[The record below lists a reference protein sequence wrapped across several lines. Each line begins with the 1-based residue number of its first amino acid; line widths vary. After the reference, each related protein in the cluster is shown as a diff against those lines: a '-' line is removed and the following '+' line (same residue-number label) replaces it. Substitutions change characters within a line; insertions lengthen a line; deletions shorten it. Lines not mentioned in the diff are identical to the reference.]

1 MTLSRLGRWS
11 GRLAILTAL
20 AGCVAMPV
28 EGRPPDEALKS
39 IEEPLS
45 KQVTTEFLDTPLQR
59 VLEYFQRETGRAR
72 QDRIDQITGLIQDTV
87 GQQEDWAVY
96 GGALNSIRELNGN
109 LFIRATPPEHA
120 QIRPR
125 RGR

>member
-1 MTLSRLGRWS
+1 MQMYDIGSLLLVIQNYRGPKLSIDETLSNTNTGPSTTRMALS
-11 GRLAILTAL
+11 GGGGGDGVSIFAEDEDAEIEAGLT
-20 AGCVAMPV
+20 
-28 EGRPPDEALKS
+28 
-39 IEEPLS
+39 
-45 KQVTTEFLDTPLQR
+45 
-59 VLEYFQRETGRAR
+59 R